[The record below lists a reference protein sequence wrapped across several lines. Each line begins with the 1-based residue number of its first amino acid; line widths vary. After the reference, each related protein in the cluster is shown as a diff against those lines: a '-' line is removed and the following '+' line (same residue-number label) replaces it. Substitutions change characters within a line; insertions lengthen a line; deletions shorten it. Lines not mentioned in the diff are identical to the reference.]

1 MFYYNNL
8 GGMNFIWWF
17 IWIMLFLWIFAI
29 QFNIP
34 GQRFKKDS
42 PLDVLQKQ
50 FASGKITKDEYQE
63 RKKMLLSN

>member
-1 MFYYNNL
+1 MFYYNNF

-17 IWIMLFLWIFAI
+17 IWIILFLWIFAI
-29 QFNIP
+29 PFNIP

-50 FASGKITKDEYQE
+50 FASGQITKDEYQE
-63 RKKMLLSN
+63 RKKVLLSN

>member
-29 QFNIP
+29 PFNIP

-50 FASGKITKDEYQE
+50 FASGQITKDEYQE

>member
-1 MFYYNNL
+1 MFYYNNW

-17 IWIMLFLWIFAI
+17 IWIILFIWIFAI
-29 QFNIP
+29 PFNIP

-50 FASGKITKDEYQE
+50 FASGQITKDEYQE